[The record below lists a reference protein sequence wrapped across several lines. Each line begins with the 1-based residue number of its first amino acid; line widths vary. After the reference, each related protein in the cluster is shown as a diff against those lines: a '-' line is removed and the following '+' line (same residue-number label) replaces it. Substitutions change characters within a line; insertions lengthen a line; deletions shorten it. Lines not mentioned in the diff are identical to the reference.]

1 MSDLVREV
9 LDILKEVGCSIDYVD
24 LHKSLFLEIG
34 IGSLQFVQ
42 LLVLIEEKYNFE
54 FESEDLIID
63 ETITPQ
69 GIIRIID
76 KHIR

>member
-54 FESEDLIID
+54 F
-63 ETITPQ
+63 
-69 GIIRIID
+69 
-76 KHIR
+76 